1 MNIPSAVTWLF
12 EDVSDKV
19 GLGDKGIGSTV
30 KGDTLTVADVNGD
43 GRPDFLYGAGT
54 GVLVLNTGKGFVEA
68 TGHGISYKTG
78 RVGPVFAD
86 FDNDGHLDLF
96 VPQNGVCKLF
106 KGDGKGRFTDVTEK
120 AGDLSKAIGQA
131 TCAAWGDFDSD
142 GKLDLVVGCLKGPN
156 RFFRNKGDGVFED
169 ATEEVGLSQ
178 RIFNTQAICLVDLN
192 GDGVLD
198 MVFNNEGQESCVL
211 LGNPDWGQKMTPLV
225 VSIKGKEGVLGSKVR
240 VLDMEGK
247 LQGSHTVSGG
257 DGRGGQAAPTAR
269 FALKPGTYKVEVLF
283 STGVKRMR
291 EVVVASSPV
300 RDVIDDNTPQAQ

>member
-1 MNIPSAVTWLF
+1 
-12 EDVSDKV
+12 
-19 GLGDKGIGSTV
+19 
-30 KGDTLTVADVNGD
+30 
-43 GRPDFLYGAGT
+43 
-54 GVLVLNTGKGFVEA
+54 
-68 TGHGISYKTG
+68 
-78 RVGPVFAD
+78 
-86 FDNDGHLDLF
+86 

-106 KGDGKGRFTDVTEK
+106 KGDGKGHFTDVTAK
-120 AGDLSKAIGQA
+120 AGDLSKAVGQA
-131 TCAAWGDFDSD
+131 TCAAWGDFDND

-156 RFFRNKGDGVFED
+156 RFFRNKGNGEFED

-225 VSIKGKEGVLGSKVR
+225 VYVRGKEGVLGSQVR
-240 VLDMEGK
+240 VLDKEGK

-269 FALKPGTYKVEVLF
+269 FALKPGTYKVEVQY
-283 STGVKRMR
+283 STGIRRSR
-291 EVVVASSPV
+291 EITVATALA
-300 RDVIDDNTPQAQ
+300 RGVIDDTTPQAQ